1 MTKRHL
7 KRTVYPLAYLAAY
20 FVRFRS
26 GSRGL
31 SVQFGF
37 DVIIC
42 FGRDKLERNWR
53 RHKQIEYLFYSDVRN
68 VGAEYLEGVLLFGGS
83 VYL

>member
-1 MTKRHL
+1 M
-7 KRTVYPLAYLAAY
+7 
-20 FVRFRS
+20 
-26 GSRGL
+26 
-31 SVQFGF
+31 
-37 DVIIC
+37 IIC